1 MLLNKNTKYFKNVI
15 KSSVIYSILVI
26 TFTTLWLL
34 LLVIKDFLSTK
45 SFVQLPLHSTL
56 ETIGG
61 LSAIWIA
68 VVLFHHKEE
77 DSDICFLVGNGFIC
91 KGILDIFHAVCM
103 PGESFIFLNSTSNLS
118 AAILFSLIWLPRQ
131 TIKRYAMEQ
140 RWLTIGFVIIAVS
153 VGFRAVLFPEGVPNI
168 IHLYNNRFTLVSITM
183 NNLAALLYLTT
194 IPRWVT
200 LYQQNGHHYFLLFLA
215 ICFLFG
221 ISEAFFQYSDLWNGI
236 WWSWHLIQLS
246 ANVITLF
253 FLFHNYLMLNN
264 AVHNKYPK
272 NDANQDT

>member
-1 MLLNKNTKYFKNVI
+1 MLLNNNKKYIKNPI
-15 KSSVIYSILVI
+15 KISLIYTILTI
-26 TFTTLWLL
+26 IFGSLWLML
-34 LLVIKDFLSTK
+34 LAIKDFLSTL
-45 SFVQLPLHSTL
+45 SMIHLPLHSTL

-68 VVLFHHKEE
+68 VVLFHHKQE
-77 DSDICFLVGNGFIC
+77 DADICFLVGNGFIC

-118 AAILFSLIWLPRQ
+118 AAILFSLIWLPRH

-140 RWLTIGFVIIAVS
+140 RWLSIGFIIISVS

-183 NNLAALLYLTT
+183 NNLAAILYLIT

-200 LYQQNGHHYFLLFLA
+200 LYQKSGHHYFLLFLA

-221 ISEAFFQYSDLWNGI
+221 ISEVFFQYSDLWNGI

-253 FLFHNYLMLNN
+253 FLFQNYLLLNN
-264 AVHNKYPK
+264 EVHNKYQK
-272 NDANQDT
+272 K

>member
-1 MLLNKNTKYFKNVI
+1 MI
-15 KSSVIYSILVI
+15 H
-26 TFTTLWLL
+26 
-34 LLVIKDFLSTK
+34 
-45 SFVQLPLHSTL
+45 LPLHSTL

-68 VVLFHHKEE
+68 VVLLHHKNE

-103 PGESFIFLNSTSNLS
+103 PGESFIFLNSTSDLS
-118 AAILFSLIWLPRQ
+118 AAVLFSLIWLPRQ
-131 TIKRYAMEQ
+131 TITRYAVDQ
-140 RWLTIGFVIIAVS
+140 RWLTFGFIIIAVS

-183 NNLAALLYLTT
+183 NNLAAILYLTT

-200 LYQQNGHHYFLLFLA
+200 LYLQSGHHYFLLFLA
-215 ICFLFG
+215 VCFLLG
-221 ISEAFFQYSDLWNGI
+221 VSEVFFQYSDLWNGI

-246 ANVITLF
+246 AHLVTLF
-253 FLFHNYLMLNN
+253 YLFQNYLLLNN
-264 AVHNKYPK
+264 EVHIKFPQKDNGQ
-272 NDANQDT
+272 N